1 MYLNKICHI
10 YKYYICLLY
19 EEISHNDHSI
29 YYELQLC
36 TLILYS
42 VCVCMHTHTHKVCK
56 YFIFKHKTAIHF
68 LDSYLQLLSEG
79 KSFLKLKPNAVIR
92 ITKM

>member
-19 EEISHNDHSI
+19 EEISHSDRSI

-42 VCVCMHTHTHKVCK
+42 VCMCTRTHTHTENVNTLSLNTKQL
-56 YFIFKHKTAIHF
+56 FISWTLIC
-68 LDSYLQLLSEG
+68 SS
-79 KSFLKLKPNAVIR
+79 
-92 ITKM
+92 